1 MSAARATREEMPV
14 EFTILGSLSEA
25 DRRRVLASSIRRRFG
40 RREVLFHEADPGDTL
55 HLIAKGRVAVRIT
68 TPAGE
73 LATIDVLGQGEVVGT
88 FAALGEGRRRAATVM
103 ALEPTETLGIDRAHF
118 LTLRQAHPDVDQF
131 VVDVLVTTLRRVDT
145 LLLEALYAPVELRV
159 IRRLLD
165 PTVLYGRDPAG
176 PHGIEI
182 ALTQQDLAELAG
194 TSQATANRILR
205 ELEVAGAITLTRNRI
220 HVGDPKALQKRAR

>member
-1 MSAARATREEMPV
+1 V
-14 EFTILGSLSEA
+14 EFSILGSLSEA
-25 DRRRVLASSIRRRFG
+25 DRRSVLASTSRRRFG

-55 HLIAKGRVAVRIT
+55 HLVAKGKVAVRIT

-88 FAALGEGRRRAATVM
+88 FSVLGEGRRRAATVM
-103 ALEPTETLGIDRAHF
+103 ALEPTETLCIDRAQF
-118 LTLRQAHPDVDQF
+118 QALRKAHPAVDQF
-131 VVDVLVTTLRRVDT
+131 VVDVLVATLRRVDA

-159 IRRLLD
+159 VRRLLD
-165 PTVLYGRDPAG
+165 LTRLYGREAPG

-194 TSQATANRILR
+194 TSRATANRVLR
-205 ELEVAGAITLTRNRI
+205 DLELAGAVTLTRNRI
-220 HVGDPKALQKRAR
+220 HVSDPSALQKRAR

>member
-1 MSAARATREEMPV
+1 M
-14 EFTILGSLSEA
+14 EFTILGSLTET
-25 DRRRVLASSIRRRFG
+25 DRRRVLASTTRRRFG

-103 ALEPTETLGIDRAHF
+103 ALEPTETLCIDRAQF
-118 LTLRQAHPDVDQF
+118 QALRTAHPAIDQF
-131 VVDVLVTTLRRVDT
+131 VVDVLVSTLRRVDR
-145 LLLEALYAPVELRV
+145 LLLEALYAPVELRL

-165 PTVLYGRDPAG
+165 LTTLYGRDPAG

-194 TSQATANRILR
+194 TSRATANRILR
-205 ELEVAGAITLTRNRI
+205 ELEVAGAVTLTRNRI
-220 HVGDPKALQKRAR
+220 HVCDPGALKKRAR